1 MLSDHKKTIC
11 KEVLNNIKS
20 CLEVCSNNRN
30 TYNLK
35 EYQYS
40 VSDQKSQQLNQ
51 MVFDNSISL
60 LECEN
65 IHIFNKSLNVVN
77 INIIIKNPIIDF
89 QHQYYIDYNVS
100 KRVVII
106 DRE

>member
-1 MLSDHKKTIC
+1 MLSDQKKTIC

-20 CLEVCSNNRN
+20 CLEMCRNNRK

-35 EYQYS
+35 DYQYQ

-51 MVFDNSISL
+51 MILDNSISL

-65 IHIFNKSLNVVN
+65 IHIFKKSLNDVN
-77 INIIIKNPIIDF
+77 IQIIIKNPIVDF

>member
-1 MLSDHKKTIC
+1 MLSDQKKTIC

-20 CLEVCSNNRN
+20 CLEICSNNRK

-35 EYQYS
+35 EYQ
-40 VSDQKSQQLNQ
+40 QQSQFHSNIKDHMIL
-51 MVFDNSISL
+51 DNSVSL

-65 IHIFNKSLNVVN
+65 IHIFKKSLNDVN
-77 INIIIKNPIIDF
+77 IKIIIKNPIIDF
-89 QHQYYIDYNVS
+89 QNEYFIDYNVS
-100 KRVVII
+100 KRIVII